1 MFNQIKYIFSDEKK
15 IYFYLIFVILFFIS
29 LLEALSIGS
38 IFPVLN
44 LLISK
49 QETNIEFI
57 DSIFFPSG
65 YKDTNSLIYFCLAIS
80 LIFILKNILLGFF
93 GWFKIKY
100 TQNISKNLQKRLLKN
115 YLHIPIIK
123 FLSTNSSLVM
133 RNVNGEPKMLLK
145 QLVHPF
151 FILLQDLIISF
162 GILVLLVLSF
172 SKVTI
177 YVILFFLIFVL
188 PLYIYSK
195 KKLKKLAEKRLIL
208 TGKTQTFLRESI
220 ELIRDIKIYQ
230 KVSFFLNRY
239 VRSIEKLNFVN
250 LNINFIGLL
259 PKLVIEIILV
269 IIALSALFISVFIL
283 NIEMIEI
290 IPSLALV
297 GAAFFK
303 LVPSSIRILGQ
314 YQKIEYSKPSINLIE
329 NILKESENYVE
340 KINFNKNYQEFNKLV
355 VKNISHKY
363 DSELILENINL
374 EIVKGDLIVIKGE
387 SGNGKTTLL
396 NIISGLIKPSLG
408 DVFLNNKKY
417 LYDSSVITKL
427 AYVGAEN
434 YFIDASIAEN
444 ISLKS
449 YEEISNSEMN
459 KIKILMNNVNLSD
472 FADRLDMNIGEKGTN
487 LSEGQKQRIAIA
499 RALLNKPSLLIFD
512 EATNSID
519 RENEKII
526 LQNISKNFPD
536 LSIIFVSHRDLMI
549 TQKHKLFNL
558 QNKKIYEKNTK

>member
-1 MFNQIKYIFSDEKK
+1 MFNQIKYIFSGEKSTN
-15 IYFYLIFVILFFIS
+15 FYLIFLILFIIS

-57 DSIFFPSG
+57 DNIFFPSG
-65 YKDTNSLIYFCLAIS
+65 YKDTNSLIFFCLAIS
-80 LIFILKNILLGFF
+80 LIFVLKNILLGFF

-123 FLSTNSSLVM
+123 FLSTNSSLIM

-172 SKVTI
+172 SEVTA
-177 YVILFFLIFVL
+177 YVVLFFLIFVF
-188 PLYIYSK
+188 PLYLYSK
-195 KKLKKLAEKRLIL
+195 KKIKKLAEKRLIL
-208 TGKTQTFLRESI
+208 SGTTLTSLRESI

-239 VRSIEKLNFVN
+239 VRSVEKLNFVN

-259 PKLVIEIILV
+259 PKLVVEIILV
-269 IIALSALFISVFIL
+269 IIGLSILFISVFIL
-283 NIEMIEI
+283 NIEMVDI

-303 LVPSSIRILGQ
+303 LIPSSIRILGQ
-314 YQKIEYSKPSINLIE
+314 YQKIEYSKPSVNLIE
-329 NILKESENYVE
+329 KILKESESYVE
-340 KINFNKNYQEFNKLV
+340 KINFNKIHDEFNKIEL
-355 VKNISHKY
+355 KNISHKY

-374 EIVKGDLIVIKGE
+374 EIIKGELLIIKGE

-396 NIISGLIKPSLG
+396 NIISGLIKPSIG
-408 DVFLNNKKY
+408 DIFLNNKKY
-417 LYDSSVITKL
+417 EYDSSVVTKL

-434 YFIDASIAEN
+434 YFMDASIAEN
-444 ISLKS
+444 ISLKNHK
-449 YEEISNSEMN
+449 EILNSEMS
-459 KIKILMNNVNLSD
+459 KIRKLIKCVNLSN
-472 FADRLDMNIGEKGTN
+472 FEEKLDLNIGEKGTN

-499 RALLNKPSLLIFD
+499 RALLNSPNLLIFD

-526 LQNISKNFPD
+526 LENISKNFPN
-536 LSIIFVSHRDLMI
+536 LTIIFVSHRDLMI
-549 TQKHKLFNL
+549 NQKHKFFNL
-558 QNKKIYEKNTK
+558 INKKIYEEN